1 MIVLGGLWVGV
12 LFNLAC
18 FNNTLVSHVLDVW
31 KLLFQLPFEMEM
43 DGTNFSETQH
53 RTMVFTIVSVK
64 VTPT

>member
-1 MIVLGGLWVGV
+1 MLGGLWGGV

-31 KLLFQLPFEMEM
+31 KLLFQLPFEIEM
-43 DGTNFSETQH
+43 AGTNFSETQH
-53 RTMVFTIVSVK
+53 RTMVFNVVSVK